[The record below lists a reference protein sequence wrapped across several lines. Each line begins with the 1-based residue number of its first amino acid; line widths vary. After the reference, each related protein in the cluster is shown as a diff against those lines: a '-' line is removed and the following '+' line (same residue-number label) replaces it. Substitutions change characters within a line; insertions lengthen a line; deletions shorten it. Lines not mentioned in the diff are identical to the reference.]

1 MKPPRFVYHDPAT
14 VEEALDLLARDGDDA
29 QVLAGGQSLM
39 PLLNFRLAR
48 PAHLIDINGIAAL
61 CGLEV
66 GENEI
71 TLGALVRQRA
81 LERSPLIRE
90 RAPLIAQAMPYV
102 GHPQTRNRGTLGGSL
117 AHADPAAELPA
128 IMVALDAQI
137 TLQRAG
143 SERILAAEQFFVSAL
158 TTARE
163 PDELLTRITLP
174 PWPARARASLMEV
187 AVRVGDFALAG
198 VATTLTLGDDGRIAR
213 ARIAC
218 FGVDERPVRVVHAEA
233 CLMGV
238 APGEAAFT
246 EASRIVTE
254 RLHPMDDIHAS
265 AAYRTRLAGV
275 LTRRALAASIPP
287 PADTSPGLVA

>member
-14 VEEALDLLARDGDDA
+14 LEEALELLARYGEEA

-48 PAHLIDINGIAAL
+48 PAHLVDVNRVAEL
-61 CGLEV
+61 NGLEEWDH
-66 GENEI
+66 GL

-81 LERSPLIRE
+81 LERSLLVRAQ
-90 RAPLIAQAMPYV
+90 APLIAQAMPYV

-128 IMVALDAQI
+128 IMVALDAHL

-143 SERILAAEQFFVSAL
+143 AGRVLPAEEFFVSAL
-158 TTARE
+158 TTARA
-163 PDELLTRITLP
+163 PDELLTRIALP
-174 PWPARARASLMEV
+174 PWPAHTGSSLMEV

-198 VATTLTLGDDGRIAR
+198 VATTVTVGEDGRIA
-213 ARIAC
+213 AAHIVC
-218 FGVDERPVRVVHAEA
+218 FGVDERPLRMADAESFLA
-233 CLMGV
+233 GE
-238 APGEAAFT
+238 APGDAAFS
-246 EASRIVTE
+246 EAGRIAAE

-265 AAYRTRLAGV
+265 AAYRKRLVGV
-275 LTRRALAASIPP
+275 LTRRALAASVP
-287 PADTSPGLVA
+287 SPEEQVA